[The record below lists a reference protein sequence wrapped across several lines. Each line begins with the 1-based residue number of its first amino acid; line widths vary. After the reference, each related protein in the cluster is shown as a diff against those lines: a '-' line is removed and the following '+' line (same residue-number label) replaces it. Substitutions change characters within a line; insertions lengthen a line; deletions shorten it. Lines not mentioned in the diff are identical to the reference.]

1 MSFILGC
8 LTILVELF
16 QYDTFNMF
24 SCFLYFSGEC
34 VWYLV
39 SVAPSEWY
47 PVAADFLTCA
57 AISYSQTGLQEIAV
71 LRCRKDDMVLTVNIL
86 VDVERKGVERRY
98 SMWVKLWTSRD
109 IIYIN
114 IIYYIYIYIIY
125 YIYSLRWCWEIIL
138 INSFH
143 HELVRFCRTFDRG
156 PNGYV

>member
-1 MSFILGC
+1 
-8 LTILVELF
+8 
-16 QYDTFNMF
+16 
-24 SCFLYFSGEC
+24 
-34 VWYLV
+34 
-39 SVAPSEWY
+39 
-47 PVAADFLTCA
+47 
-57 AISYSQTGLQEIAV
+57 
-71 LRCRKDDMVLTVNIL
+71 MVLTVNIL

-114 IIYYIYIYIIY
+114 IIYYIYYILYIYIIYIIY